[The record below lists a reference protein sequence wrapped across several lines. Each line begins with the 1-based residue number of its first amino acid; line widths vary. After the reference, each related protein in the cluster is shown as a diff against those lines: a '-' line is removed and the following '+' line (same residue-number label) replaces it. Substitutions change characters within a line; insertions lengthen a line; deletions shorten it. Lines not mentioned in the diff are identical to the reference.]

1 MYEDHGKPE
10 GTVWDPRLL
19 PLTIGTM
26 CGTNTPPD
34 VACRLLNIKPSAL
47 PGWGEGG
54 AIRSLAVEREGTTS
68 NGVGDATQYV
78 DEGGGGWGVLVHA
91 YMRRRERR

>member
-1 MYEDHGKPE
+1 MGSTFTTADHRHHVRNQHAAG
-10 GTVWDPRLL
+10 
-19 PLTIGTM
+19 
-26 CGTNTPPD
+26 
-34 VACRLLNIKPSAL
+34 CRAPIAEHQAECAASL
-47 PGWGEGG
+47 GGG

>member
-1 MYEDHGKPE
+1 MG
-10 GTVWDPRLL
+10 
-19 PLTIGTM
+19 
-26 CGTNTPPD
+26 
-34 VACRLLNIKPSAL
+34 
-47 PGWGEGG
+47 GG

>member
-1 MYEDHGKPE
+1 MGSTFTTADHRHHVRNQHAAG
-10 GTVWDPRLL
+10 
-19 PLTIGTM
+19 
-26 CGTNTPPD
+26 
-34 VACRLLNIKPSAL
+34 CRAPIAEHQAECAASL
-47 PGWGEGG
+47 GGG
-54 AIRSLAVEREGTTS
+54 AIRSLAVEREGGTTS